1 MNIDERLASLRA
13 DHDACA
19 ARAQTARNQ
28 MLEAQNEMFVISAH
42 IQGIEEG
49 REDGRP
55 DAKFQQALL
64 VCRYRFAAHEI
75 PEPPELS
82 DALGG
87 WL

>member
-1 MNIDERLASLRA
+1 MNIDERLASLRE

-19 ARAQTARNQ
+19 VRAQTARNQ

-49 REDGRP
+49 REA